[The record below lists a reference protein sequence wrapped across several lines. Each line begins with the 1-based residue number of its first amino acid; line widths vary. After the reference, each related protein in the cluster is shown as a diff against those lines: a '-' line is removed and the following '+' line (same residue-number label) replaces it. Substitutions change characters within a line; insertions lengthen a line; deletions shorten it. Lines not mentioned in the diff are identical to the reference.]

1 MAEVF
6 FDNPP
11 VLEGSEKDQLL
22 QLQRYLNTVSDKL
35 NTALMTITIEQM
47 APETQAVIRSAAGE
61 QTQSRFEGLKQM
73 IVKTA
78 EIVRHEMD
86 EIRYHLEDNYEALSS
101 EFGTFTENFTQNVTE
116 TAQGVLREF
125 GYDARID
132 AIEETTG
139 VLEANLKSY
148 IFMGVIGYEDGL
160 PVTGI
165 AIGNGEGAIT
175 NDDGTLNSDY
185 QTATFTANKLT
196 FYQNGIELAYFANNV
211 FHIESGEVTSSMKMG
226 NHFWKVLTN
235 GALALIAGGTEE

>member
-116 TAQGVLREF
+116 TARGVLREF
-125 GYDARID
+125 DYEARIES
-132 AIEETTG
+132 IESETGT
-139 VLEANLKSY
+139 LKADLKSY
-148 IFMGVIGYEDGL
+148 IFMGIIGYENGEA
-160 PVTGI
+160 VTGI
-165 AIGNGEGAIT
+165 AIGNGKGSIT
-175 NDDGTLNSDY
+175 NEDGTLNTAN

-226 NHFWKVLTN
+226 NHYWKVFTDHS
-235 GALALIAGGTEE
+235 LALIAGGTEE